1 MERIGKPVVD
11 ILRPLGFDQNW
22 LRNWREFDFLVLL
35 MPLFLLGFGCV
46 AIYSTDPGQADFRG
60 QLTMGILGIGIMAGL
75 SRFPYQWLQSASWLI
90 YALVNASL
98 LAVMFLGREALG
110 AQRWIEVGGVS
121 IQPSEFAK
129 LGIIVVLAA
138 FIRRFPIN
146 SFLRVWMALAVVA
159 VPALLIFKQ
168 PDLGSSLVFGAVS
181 LAMLYWGGARLSWL
195 IMLTSPLAAAI
206 LFALWVP
213 AWMIWCAGMG
223 VLAWWTLSKSS
234 TWQPIGML
242 ITVVINLISGGLGQK
257 LWNVLKPYQQKRLTI
272 FLDPNQDPLGS
283 GYHILQSQIAVGS
296 GQFWGRGLF
305 SGTQTQLNFI
315 PEQHTDFIFSAL
327 GEETGFLGCM
337 ILLGCFFTLFWRLT
351 LIANDAPDDFGSLV
365 VVGVFAMLLFQTVIN
380 VGMNIGVAPVTGIP
394 LPFVS
399 FGRSALLTNFVA
411 LGLVQAVAQGSRK
424 RWF

>member
-1 MERIGKPVVD
+1 MERTGKPVVD

-35 MPLFLLGFGCV
+35 MPLVLLGFGCI
-46 AIYSTDPGQADFRG
+46 AIYSTDPSQGDFRG
-60 QLTMGILGIGIMAGL
+60 QLSMGIFGIGIMLGL
-75 SRFPYQWLQSASWLI
+75 SRFPYQWLQSGSWLI

-110 AQRWIEVGGVS
+110 AQRWIEIGGVS

-129 LGIIVVLAA
+129 LGIIIVLAA
-138 FIRRFPIN
+138 FIRRFPIT
-146 SFLRVWMALAVVA
+146 SFVRVWMALAVVA

-195 IMLTSPLAAAI
+195 IMLTSPLVAAI

-213 AWMIWCAGMG
+213 AWMIWCAGIG

-234 TWQPIGML
+234 MWQPIGML
-242 ITVVINLISGGLGQK
+242 TTVVVNLISGGLGQK

-305 SGTQTQLNFI
+305 AGTQTQLNFI

-327 GEETGFLGCM
+327 GEETGFLGCL
-337 ILLGCFFTLFWRLT
+337 ILLGCFFTLFWRLI
-351 LIANDAPDDFGSLV
+351 LIANDARDDFGSLLV
-365 VVGVFAMLLFQTVIN
+365 IGVFAMLLFQTIIN
-380 VGMNIGVAPVTGIP
+380 IGMNIGMAPVTGIP

-424 RWF
+424 HWF